1 MNQKF
6 LRIYKKL
13 DVLDIKQSSL
23 IYGDLSANCANCQAI
38 DIKLDAHQCPEC
50 GAGFKYI
57 AFRNIK
63 NHLPKLQKLNAERPD
78 LLFVDYEDFAKN
90 LGVIKAQEFF
100 K

>member
-6 LRIYKKL
+6 LRVYKKL
-13 DVLDIKQSSL
+13 DIVDIKQHLL

-38 DIKLDAHQCPEC
+38 DVKLDARQCPQC
-50 GAGFKYI
+50 AAGFKYI

-63 NHLPKLQKLNAERPD
+63 NHLPKLQKLNDERPD
-78 LLFVDYEDFAKN
+78 LIFVDYEDFSRN
-90 LGVIKAQEFF
+90 LGVLKAQEFL